1 MSHLKYADAKYV
13 FLTDFDGT
21 ITLLVSVLPMT
32 TFRKL
37 GCFRLA
43 DIPLVIGHPAHNLYL
58 HLTGLERP
66 HGRYGRYG
74 LHRAP

>member
-43 DIPLVIGHPAHNLYL
+43 DIPLVIW
-58 HLTGLERP
+58 TSRP
-66 HGRYGRYG
+66 
-74 LHRAP
+74 